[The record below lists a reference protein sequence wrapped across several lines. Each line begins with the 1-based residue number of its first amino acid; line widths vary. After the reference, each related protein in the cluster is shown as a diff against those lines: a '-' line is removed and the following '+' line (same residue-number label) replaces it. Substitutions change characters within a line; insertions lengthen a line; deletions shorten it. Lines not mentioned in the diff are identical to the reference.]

1 MELGNVGSTAEELKI
16 IRRTLVVK
24 TALELRLYYKS
35 IGVSRDLSECIKEIT
50 KYNNDAT
57 KNDYWSWYE
66 G

>member
-35 IGVSRDLSECIKEIT
+35 IGVSRDLSECIKEIS
-50 KYNNDAT
+50 K
-57 KNDYWSWYE
+57 
-66 G
+66 